1 MSDMQSCLSA
11 DVENERGS
19 AASTAVG
26 MPLVVYFLGLT
37 CFMLGTSEFM
47 VAGMMPALSQAFDVS
62 IAQVGNLIS
71 LYAAGMVVG
80 GPILTVLLLR
90 FGVPNKVALLVLL
103 GVYIIGSFVAAST
116 SNYGIMA
123 TARVLTGVAGSACF
137 GVSISIAADLVAPD
151 QRGRASSLVLAGL
164 MLATVLGVPA
174 ATIVEQNFGWRAS
187 FWAIVVLAVVCAAV
201 VAFLVPRAK
210 TAGAESETKAS
221 DLSSELN
228 AFRNGRL
235 WAAFATSGLIIGATF
250 AAFSYFSPI
259 FTEVTG
265 FAPSA
270 IPGLLAGYGAA
281 TVVGNLVIGRY
292 ADRYIFPIL
301 TGGLIAL
308 SVALA
313 AFAVFAGNPLVAV
326 AAFVVIG
333 FAGLPMNPAMVAR
346 VMRTVSAGPLVN
358 TVHVSVINIGLAF
371 GSWAGGLGISAGY
384 GLTSPLWIGLALALI
399 GLLSLAPASARRL
412 VS

>member
-11 DVENERGS
+11 DVENERAS
-19 AASTAVG
+19 AASAAAG
-26 MPLVVYFLGLT
+26 MPLVVYFLGMI

-47 VAGMMPALSQAFDVS
+47 VAGMMPALSLAFDVS
-62 IAQVGNLIS
+62 VAQVGNLIS

-103 GVYIIGSFVAAST
+103 GVYIIASFVAAST

-174 ATIVEQNFGWRAS
+174 ATIVQQNFGWRAS

-201 VAFLVPRAK
+201 VAFLVPGAK

-228 AFRNGRL
+228 SFRNGRL

-265 FAPSA
+265 LAPSA

-313 AFAVFAGNPLVAV
+313 AFAFFAGNAVVAV

-371 GSWAGGLGISAGY
+371 GAWAGGLGISAGY

-412 VS
+412 AS